1 MTTTGRRGRL
11 FRRDDAEFDDQTAD
25 LSEDE
30 HAWWAARE
38 EVAGVPTG
46 HRPDEPPAEAAP
58 SQFADYWT
66 AESLFEGQAPPT
78 ADQPVDESTGPA
90 AEDVEADL
98 PGGMDLDS
106 AHLVLQIEVGVE
118 WEAITKAHRRLAMQY
133 HPDRL
138 IAYSPAAQELGRV
151 RMAEINAAHATLRAL
166 HHHG

>member
-11 FRRDDAEFDDQTAD
+11 FRRAEDDLDDRAAD

-38 EVAGVPTG
+38 EVAGVPRG
-46 HRPDEPPAEAAP
+46 PQQEDDPLPPPPPD

-66 AESLFEGQAPPT
+66 AESLFEDHATPPPAP
-78 ADQPVDESTGPA
+78 EEPA
-90 AEDVEADL
+90 VEADL
-98 PGGMDLDS
+98 DVPGGMDLDS
-106 AHLVLQIEVGVE
+106 AHLVLQIDIAAD
-118 WEAITKAHRRLAMQY
+118 WETITRAHRTLAKQY

-138 IAYSPAAQELGRV
+138 MAYSPEAQEVGRN

-166 HHHG
+166 HFH

>member
-1 MTTTGRRGRL
+1 MTTTGRKGGL
-11 FRRDDAEFDDQTAD
+11 FRRNSPEMDGEAAD

-38 EVAGVPTG
+38 TVAGVPTG
-46 HRPDEPPAEAAP
+46 HGPEAPPPDAARAH
-58 SQFADYWT
+58 FADYWT
-66 AESLFEGQAPPT
+66 AESLFEGQAPPPPPDAP
-78 ADQPVDESTGPA
+78 ADEPADAPDGDEI
-90 AEDVEADL
+90 DL

-106 AHLVLQIEVGVE
+106 AHLVLQIDVGVE

-166 HHHG
+166 HHHT

>member
-11 FRRDDAEFDDQTAD
+11 FRRAEDELDDRDAD
-25 LSEDE
+25 LSGDE

-38 EVAGVPTG
+38 EVAGVPRG
-46 HRPDEPPAEAAP
+46 PQHEDDPPPPPPD

-66 AESLFEGQAPPT
+66 AESLFEDQAPPPT
-78 ADQPVDESTGPA
+78 PPEQE
-90 AEDVEADL
+90 AEAELDV

-106 AHLVLQIEVGVE
+106 AHLVLQIDIEAD
-118 WEAITKAHRRLAMQY
+118 WEAITRAHRTLAKQY

-138 IAYSPAAQELGRV
+138 VAYSPEAQEMGRN

-166 HHHG
+166 HFH

>member
-11 FRRDDAEFDDQTAD
+11 FRRADELLDDEEGAD

-38 EVAGVPTG
+38 EVAGVPRGPTPDAEIPATEPETG
-46 HRPDEPPAEAAP
+46 F
-58 SQFADYWT
+58 SDYWS
-66 AESLFEGQAPPT
+66 AESLYDEHAQAAPP
-78 ADQPVDESTGPA
+78 STDDGPMT
-90 AEDVEADL
+90 VEV

-106 AHLVLQIEVGVE
+106 AHLVLQVRIGVT
-118 WEAITKAHRRLAMQY
+118 WEEITAAHRKLAKLY

-138 IAYSPAAQELGRV
+138 VDYAPEAQELGRA

-166 HHHG
+166 HFHS